1 MIDLSFR
8 GEKNLEK
15 EMSMKLVIAIIQPD
29 KLIAVR
35 DALQKVEVHRLTVS
49 HAQGYGAQMGYTES
63 YRGNKV
69 KVNLIDKLRLEIAV
83 NDKFLNPTVDAI
95 LASAKTGKKG
105 AVGDGKIFVLPIE
118 DVIRVRT
125 GESGSKAI

>member
-1 MIDLSFR
+1 
-8 GEKNLEK
+8 
-15 EMSMKLVIAIIQPD
+15 MKLVIAIIQPD